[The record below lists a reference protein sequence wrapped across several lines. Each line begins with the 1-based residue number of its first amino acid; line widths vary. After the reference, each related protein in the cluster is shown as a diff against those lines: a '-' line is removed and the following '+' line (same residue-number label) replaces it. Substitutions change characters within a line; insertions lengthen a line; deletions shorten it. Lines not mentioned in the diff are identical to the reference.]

1 MERAAQ
7 KRHNKPV
14 APALATAVT
23 PRLPESSCYIRRALT
38 RLRLKLFGG
47 FEARDPGGQVIAF
60 PRKKAEALLAF
71 LVLQR
76 GKAHSRDKL
85 ATLLWSGADSER
97 ARHSLRQV
105 LVSLR
110 KNLASARP
118 PVLVEDGESVTIDLE
133 ALEVDA
139 LTFDNLITEGT
150 PQALAEAADLYHGD
164 LLAGLGTEDTA
175 FDAWLLARRER
186 VRETAIQ
193 SLTRL
198 FEIQRVRGQDD
209 EAIATGVRLL
219 AMDRT
224 LEAVHRSLMRLYSS
238 QGRRGA
244 ARRQYQA
251 CIAALE
257 QELGVPPDDETR
269 LLYRELLSAKVM
281 ETPGKAA
288 QPLFGR
294 AAHARPADPGTPLSG
309 RDAELS
315 QLHALCRA
323 ISRGHGAS
331 VAILGAGGIGKS
343 RLVEALTE
351 YAESAGALVLL
362 GRAWE
367 TERNLPFGPWV
378 HAFRTAGVIPDLA
391 AGLDAQSRSDLAR
404 LFPDLGV
411 PPGDAPAE
419 DHVRVFESMKKALQ
433 RLSVKGPLVVVI
445 EDLHW
450 ADEMSARLLVHLA
463 RAASD
468 WPVLFATTA
477 RPDQVSSA
485 PLVER
490 MLTELGREPR
500 SHKIVLAPISR
511 ADTLAVVST
520 LMRVGA
526 GERAIRSLGERA
538 WRISKGNPFLITE
551 TVRAARDTGAIGKPP
566 AGDRQTDDVVAGRL
580 DSLTGIAAQLAA
592 VAAVIGREFD
602 LELLARASD
611 LKPAEAAEG
620 VAELVERGL
629 LHAVGEHLDFTHEH
643 IRAAAYTGLTNLH
656 RRMLHGAVA
665 HALEEIYAAD
675 LASQYLALGRHCYQ
689 SERWDRAFHY
699 LRAAGLSAAAR
710 SAHRE
715 AVANFE
721 LALAAGSQ
729 LPQSPERVRTAIDI
743 SFALRGSLVLLGD
756 LKGTLDCLRAAEP
769 HAGNL
774 GDPGLQAW
782 VSIFTGNCLT
792 LMGRHAEALKIGE
805 QVIANVAS
813 GRVPGVEDYWAANVL
828 GTSRFF
834 MGNFRQSQAV
844 LRPAAAAIVDDASY
858 RKRGV
863 IGHPGVVSHGFL
875 ALSLAETG
883 DFDDAIAHGKG
894 ALALSQRLD
903 SAWDVVRACFTAG
916 AVHLRRGAF
925 SHGIPIL
932 RHGVELAR
940 IGDLPTGTRVLT
952 PILGSGLAHV
962 GEIAEALKIL
972 APVVA
977 APLLPYCLNFVA
989 EAYLLAGRPDEAAG
1003 IAGRAL
1009 EQSTERKEDGV
1020 RAWALWLLGSIAVW
1034 RGRSD
1039 WSTAFAHFRQAL
1051 AMAEERAMRP
1061 LVAHCHLGMGELHA
1075 ATGRPGEAG
1084 NALAQ
1089 AEQLYNDRGMSHWTK
1104 RAIAARAA

>member
-1 MERAAQ
+1 VTLRAPQ
-7 KRHNKPV
+7 
-14 APALATAVT
+14 APCYSRRAVT
-23 PRLPESSCYIRRALT
+23 QL
-38 RLRLKLFGG
+38 RLRLFGG
-47 FEARDPGGQVIAF
+47 FEARNPGGQVIAF

-76 GKAHSRDKL
+76 GKAYAREKL
-85 ATLLWSGADSER
+85 ATLLWGGADSDR

-110 KNLASARP
+110 KNLASARA
-118 PVLVEDGESVTIDLE
+118 PVLVEDGESVAIDLE
-133 ALEVDA
+133 ALEVDV
-139 LTFDNLITEGT
+139 LTFERLITEGT
-150 PQALAEAADLYHGD
+150 PGALAQAADLYHGD
-164 LLAGLGTEDTA
+164 LLAGLGTEDTE

-186 VRETAIQ
+186 VRETAVQ
-193 SLTRL
+193 SLARL
-198 FEIQRVRGQDD
+198 FEHQRAQGQDD

-224 LEAVHRSLMRLYSS
+224 QEAVHRSLMRLYSR

-244 ARRQYQA
+244 ALRQYQG

-257 QELGVPPDDETR
+257 HELGVPPEDETR
-269 LLYRELLSAKVM
+269 LLYRELLRANAT

-294 AAHARPADPGTPLSG
+294 AAHTRPADPGTPLSG
-309 RDAELS
+309 RDDELS
-315 QLHALCRA
+315 QLRALCGEIAQGR
-323 ISRGHGAS
+323 GAS
-331 VAILGAGGIGKS
+331 VVILGDGGIGKS
-343 RLVEALTE
+343 RLVEALVE

-367 TERNLPFGPWV
+367 AERNLPFGPWV
-378 HAFRTAGVIPDLA
+378 HAFRTTGVIRDLA
-391 AGLDAQSRSDLAR
+391 AGLDAQSQRELAR
-404 LFPDLGV
+404 LFPDLGL

-419 DHVRVFESMKKALQ
+419 DHVRVFEAMEKILQ
-433 RLSVKGPLVVVI
+433 RLSLQGPLVVVI

-450 ADEMSARLLVHLA
+450 ADEMSARLLAHLT

-468 WPVLFATTA
+468 RPVLFAVTA
-477 RPDQVSSA
+477 RADQVSSA

-490 MLTELGREPR
+490 MLTEIGRQPGSR
-500 SHKIVLAPISR
+500 KIVLAPISR
-511 ADTLAVVST
+511 ADTLAVVNT

-526 GERAIRSLGERA
+526 GGRAIRSLGERA

-551 TVRAARDTGAIGKPP
+551 TVRAARD
-566 AGDRQTDDVVAGRL
+566 AGVIDQDQAAGQQTDDVVAGRL

-620 VAELVERGL
+620 IAELVERRL
-629 LHAVGEHLDFTHEH
+629 LHAVGEHLDFTHDH
-643 IRAAAYTGLTNLH
+643 IRTAAYTGLTNLH

-665 HALEEIYAAD
+665 HALEEINADD

-715 AVANFE
+715 AVASFE
-721 LALAAGSQ
+721 LALAAGAQ
-729 LPQSPERVRTAIDI
+729 LPQNPERVRTAIDI
-743 SFALRGSLVLLGD
+743 SFSLRGSLVLLGD

-769 HAGNL
+769 HARNL

-792 LMGRHAEALKIGE
+792 VMGRHAEAIEIGE
-805 QVIANVAS
+805 KVIAIAAA
-813 GRVPGVEDYWAANVL
+813 GRVPGLKDYWAANVL

-834 MGNFRQSQAV
+834 LGDFRHSQAV
-844 LRPAAAAIVDDASY
+844 LRPAAAAIVDDADY
-858 RKRGV
+858 RQRGV
-863 IGHPGVVSHGFL
+863 IGHPGVISLGFL

-883 DFDDAIAHGKG
+883 DFDDATAHATS

-903 SAWDVVRACFTAG
+903 STWDTVRACFTAG
-916 AVHLRRGAF
+916 AVHLRRGEF
-925 SHGIPIL
+925 STGIPIL

-940 IGDLPTGTRVLT
+940 IGDLPMGTRVLT
-952 PILGSGLAHV
+952 PILGSGLAHI
-962 GEIAEALKIL
+962 GEFAEALKIL

-1003 IAGRAL
+1003 IAARAL
-1009 EQSTERKEDGV
+1009 EQSTGKKEQGV
-1020 RAWALWLLGSIAVW
+1020 RAWALWLQGSIAI
-1034 RGRSD
+1034 GRARADRS
-1039 WSTAFAHFRQAL
+1039 AALAHFRQAL
-1051 AMAEERAMRP
+1051 AMAEEREMRP
-1061 LVAHCHLGMGELHA
+1061 LAAHCLLGMGKLHA
-1075 ATGRPGEAG
+1075 AAGRPGEAG
-1084 NALAQ
+1084 DAFAQ
-1089 AEQLYNDRGMSHWTK
+1089 AGRRYEEMGMAHWTK
-1104 RAIAARAA
+1104 RVPRR